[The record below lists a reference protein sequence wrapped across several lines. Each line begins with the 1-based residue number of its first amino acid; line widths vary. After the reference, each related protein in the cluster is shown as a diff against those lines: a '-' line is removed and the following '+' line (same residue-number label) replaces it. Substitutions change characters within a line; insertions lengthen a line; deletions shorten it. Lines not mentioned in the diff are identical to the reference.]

1 MPNKFNHP
9 FFLSLQVQTGEL
21 DYYLMGFFLVFDKSK
36 ALIKYHGPSEAL
48 SSLVDSIQQC
58 FAQRVTD
65 ITVELPTK
73 EAEIGE
79 LFEVL
84 SKLHGVLQKRSERL
98 KLKQDV
104 GGAKTQLVVDLLA
117 LGCEITTDEEVLK
130 EIEVQ
135 KLRQKQSSTKDRAL
149 KMLEEIKS
157 NQKKFNEFDIDFTK
171 LYKAAEFQAWPEIE
185 GYLEK
190 VSAAL
195 ETELRLKEKLERE
208 KKLYVSRIHHLK
220 KVTEVDAA
228 SAKELA
234 KMHQIEIELDSLKAE
249 LSELTNRLLGAQ
261 DQAKKSELSARHEV
275 TRCQKE
281 YGPVINRLNLEL
293 ERQKKK

>member
-1 MPNKFNHP
+1 VPNKFNHP

-98 KLKQDV
+98 
-104 GGAKTQLVVDLLA
+104 
-117 LGCEITTDEEVLK
+117 
-130 EIEVQ
+130 
-135 KLRQKQSSTKDRAL
+135 
-149 KMLEEIKS
+149 
-157 NQKKFNEFDIDFTK
+157 N
-171 LYKAAEFQAWPEIE
+171 
-185 GYLEK
+185 
-190 VSAAL
+190 
-195 ETELRLKEKLERE
+195 
-208 KKLYVSRIHHLK
+208 
-220 KVTEVDAA
+220 
-228 SAKELA
+228 
-234 KMHQIEIELDSLKAE
+234 
-249 LSELTNRLLGAQ
+249 
-261 DQAKKSELSARHEV
+261 
-275 TRCQKE
+275 
-281 YGPVINRLNLEL
+281 
-293 ERQKKK
+293 